1 MNHVPKNTEAQPDP
15 IADKL
20 DEMASL
26 CEYWQKHRAEGKMP
40 RAVRS
45 ALITIVREIKDLL
58 DRQNLEKRRGRA
70 KSSLA

>member
-1 MNHVPKNTEAQPDP
+1 MNQVQTATEAQPDP

-26 CEYWQKHRAEGKMP
+26 SEYWKKNRAKGRMP

-45 ALITIVREIKDLL
+45 ALITLVREIKDLL
-58 DRQNLEKRRGRA
+58 DGQQREKRRGGR
-70 KSSLA
+70 